1 MSVPVPQ
8 EEVMLNENQT
18 KTRRIVKR
26 LNGVADKI
34 IPPRQFI
41 SNQSPEEKV
50 LKLIQGKATLSDDER
65 SQIELLIKEQPIL
78 DNHREQ
84 FWNACTGIAA
94 YKTNYCNYYYD
105 TMQVAREYQKIQK
118 YPNPYIDQMKK
129 DLNRTN

>member
-8 EEVMLNENQT
+8 EELMLNENQT

-65 SQIELLIKEQPIL
+65 S
-78 DNHREQ
+78 
-84 FWNACTGIAA
+84 
-94 YKTNYCNYYYD
+94 
-105 TMQVAREYQKIQK
+105 
-118 YPNPYIDQMKK
+118 
-129 DLNRTN
+129 